1 MLPAISQARFWVQA
15 VFLLAILVFCMVQ
28 LFRQVEDK
36 AVYIALLSAICGN
49 TVPTI
54 KQKKPKSVLG
64 NQPFIQSSKEDY
76 DEVDSPSRPTK
87 SIPMSVISKK

>member
-1 MLPAISQARFWVQA
+1 MFPQVRFWVQA

-28 LFRQVEDK
+28 LFRQVDDK

-54 KQKKPKSVLG
+54 NQKKPKALLG
-64 NQPFIQSSKEDY
+64 NQTFLQPRQDDY
-76 DEVDSPSRPTK
+76 DEVDSPSPSRPTNA
-87 SIPMSVISKK
+87 IPMTVMSTK